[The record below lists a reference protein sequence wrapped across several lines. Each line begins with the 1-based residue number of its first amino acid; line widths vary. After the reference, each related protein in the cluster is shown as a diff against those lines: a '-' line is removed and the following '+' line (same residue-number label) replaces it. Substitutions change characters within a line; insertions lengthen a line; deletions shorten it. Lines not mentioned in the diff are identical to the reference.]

1 MNGVISPE
9 AASELDAAFN
19 AAVKAI
25 APYTNDCVE
34 SLGVP
39 NIKELHSPIARD
51 YVAFNAQND
60 NENFEAAG
68 EMFDF
73 TKTGTMRAKLWLIS
87 LFIVNLKIKFNF
99 IIIINQNSLFNIFY
113 LLR

>member
-68 EMFDF
+68 EDR
-73 TKTGTMRAKLWLIS
+73 KS
-87 LFIVNLKIKFNF
+87 VV
-99 IIIINQNSLFNIFY
+99 
-113 LLR
+113 

>member
-51 YVAFNAQND
+51 YVAFNA
-60 NENFEAAG
+60 
-68 EMFDF
+68 
-73 TKTGTMRAKLWLIS
+73 
-87 LFIVNLKIKFNF
+87 
-99 IIIINQNSLFNIFY
+99 
-113 LLR
+113 